1 MKPPVFLS
9 GRRRGLFLALIGAG
23 TAQAV
28 SAGLSAHAFSSAL
41 GPQPMTPGPVLAM
54 GGGVLLMA
62 SAVLAERWI
71 GEALAQSYV
80 TETRDRLVTA
90 ALRSRAQVEESR
102 LILPFVGDLS
112 AVRNW
117 ATRGPA
123 RLISSGV
130 AGGVGLIAFLVA
142 FPQLWPS
149 LIPFVVG
156 GLGIGWLY
164 RRLEVSVTAQR
175 RVRGRLTRFILQQ
188 IRNLPETRSRLRKRE
203 RVMLDGLSRDLSA
216 IAIGRSRQFGLLE
229 TIAVAA
235 SGCAAIG
242 LVLLSRTHGHSG
254 HLIAGLTLLG
264 FCGGRLLE
272 LVRALHAQASGRVA
286 MAQINQRLRVARKP
300 RPQQAQ
306 ILFMEPKL

>member
-1 MKPPVFLS
+1 M
-9 GRRRGLFLALIGAG
+9 ALIGAG
-23 TAQAV
+23 TAQAI
-28 SAGLSAHAFSSAL
+28 SATLSAHAFSAAL
-41 GPQPMTPGPVLAM
+41 GVQALGLRPALAM
-54 GGGVLLMA
+54 GGGVILMA

-80 TETRDRLVTA
+80 TETRGRLLTA
-90 ALRSRAQVEESR
+90 ALRSRTQAEESR

-130 AGGVGLIAFLVA
+130 AGVVGLIAFLA
-142 FPQLWPS
+142 TFPSLWPS
-149 LIPFVVG
+149 LIPFALG

-164 RRLEVSVTAQR
+164 RRLEVSVTDQR

-188 IRNLPETRSRLRKRE
+188 IRTLPETRSRLRKRDRATLE
-203 RVMLDGLSRDLSA
+203 RLSIALST
-216 IAIGRSRQFGLLE
+216 IAVSRSRQFGLLE
-229 TIAVAA
+229 TLAVSA
-235 SGCAAIG
+235 SGCGAIC
-242 LVLLSRTHGHSG
+242 LVLLGRTHGQTG

-272 LVRALHAQASGRVA
+272 LVRALHAQANGRVA
-286 MAQINQRLRVARKP
+286 MAQITHRLRAARKP

-306 ILFMEPKL
+306 ILLMETKL